1 MNGNEVDQKQEITLL
16 DILDS
21 VIDKGVV
28 IKGDIL
34 ISIANVNLI
43 YLDLRVLISAVQ
55 TALKN
60 GVKIE

>member
-1 MNGNEVDQKQEITLL
+1 MNGNDVDQEREITLL

-21 VIDKGVV
+21 VVDKGVV

-43 YLDLRVLISAVQ
+43 YLDLRILISAVQ
-55 TALKN
+55 TAVKN
-60 GVKIE
+60 GIKIE